1 MEDCGCD
8 NKETTQKVFL
18 FPNKDTVGEE
28 IFEDSDIFEKVKNYY
43 QNYSKE
49 EGDYLEEDLLLD
61 DLNIDNDKKEIEF
74 INELYNYSNDYNVIT
89 LEEKQINI
97 NNEPV
102 ILKQIEK
109 ENKDLINDEKERKIK
124 YIKNYLKKL
133 KDGL

>member
-8 NKETTQKVFL
+8 KKETTQKVFL

-28 IFEDSDIFEKVKNYY
+28 IFDDSDIFEKVKNYY
-43 QNYSKE
+43 QNYSKD

-61 DLNIDNDKKEIEF
+61 DLNIENNKKEIEF

-89 LEEKQINI
+89 LEEKQINV

-102 ILKQIEK
+102 ILKQIENEK
-109 ENKDLINDEKERKIK
+109 KDLINVEKERKIK